1 MCIPAIPAIA
11 AVASSVGGVIQT
23 VGTIASVRGA
33 LAQGNAEAA
42 AAAQNIGF
50 IERQKL
56 TEARINATE
65 DQRRRG
71 SMFSAIRT
79 QMAELA
85 ARGITLD
92 SPSAIMLGQNAAQEL
107 SFESQSVRSVGA
119 ARTEELTNEQR
130 QIRARGQSGLLRGR
144 YSAASTLLTAGA
156 DLWTGLQ
163 GRSEAGRTA

>member
-1 MCIPAIPAIA
+1 MCIGT
-11 AVASSVGGVIQT
+11 VLQT
-23 VGTIASVRGA
+23 FGTIASIRGA
-33 LAQGNAEAA
+33 VAQGKAEAA

-50 IERQKL
+50 IEKQKI

-71 SMFSAIRT
+71 SMFSQIRT

-92 SPSAIMLGQNAAQEL
+92 SPSAITLGQKAAQEL

-119 ARTEELTNEQR
+119 ARTDELTNEQK
-130 QIRARGQSGLLRGR
+130 QIRARGQSGLLKGR

-163 GRSEAGRTA
+163 GRSAAGRPA